1 MKPQFLISAMASG
14 SGKTLFAMGL
24 LRALKNRGL
33 RIQPYK
39 CGTDFF
45 DSQILSLAAECETV
59 HLDKWMASH
68 THIQHLYNR
77 YGEKADVCI
86 TEGTSGLFDG
96 FHKLQGSAAEMA
108 KLLDIP
114 ILLVVNA
121 RVSGYSLAASIYGF
135 KHFHPQV
142 RIAGVVFSQVS
153 SSAHYSFLR
162 ETCADAGVDCLGYL
176 PVCEELKLPSKH
188 TVLTLTAKRELDSQ
202 INQAAE
208 LMEKYMDIDRLLNRC
223 NRNFPCQYTLPYSSD
238 TEFDAVVSP
247 FRKIRIAV
255 ARDAAFN
262 FTYRENMARL
272 EELGKISYFS
282 PVYGSDLPE
291 ADLIYLPGGYPEMF
305 ARQLHRRRKLMD
317 DLKAY
322 AEQGGKILAEGGGM
336 MLLGRS
342 LSIRQGGTAY
352 GMSGILPMDFAMND
366 AKLQSK
372 YRKYMH
378 QEMEL
383 KGKEFRYFHLSA
395 SDVPV
400 DWDAQLIRYKNV
412 IACSGHLYWGE
423 NEVMKLWD

>member
-1 MKPQFLISAMASG
+1 MKPQFLISALSTG

-24 LRALKNRGL
+24 VRALKNRGL

-45 DSQILSLAAECETV
+45 DSQILSLAAGNEAV
-59 HLDKWMASH
+59 HLDTWISSH

-96 FHKLQGSAAEMA
+96 YHKLHGSAAEMA
-108 KLLDIP
+108 KLLNVPVI
-114 ILLVVNA
+114 LVVNA
-121 RVSGYSLAASIYGF
+121 RVSGYSLTAAIYGF

-142 RIAGVVFSQVS
+142 KIVGVVFSQVS
-153 SSAHYSFLR
+153 SAAHYGFLR

-176 PVCEELKLPSKH
+176 PICDGVKIPSKH
-188 TVLTLTAKRELDSQ
+188 TALTLTAKKEMDQQ
-202 INQAAE
+202 INVVAE
-208 LMEKYMDIDRLLNRC
+208 LVEKHLDINRLLNRC
-223 NRNFPCQYTLPYSSD
+223 SRNFPCQYTLPYSSE
-238 TEFDAVVSP
+238 TEFDDVIVP
-247 FRKIRIAV
+247 FKKLRIAV

-262 FTYRENMARL
+262 FTYRENIARL
-272 EELGKISYFS
+272 EKLGKIIPFS

-317 DLKAY
+317 DLKIF
-322 AEQGGKILAEGGGM
+322 AENGGRVLAEGGG
-336 MLLGRS
+336 LVFLGRS
-342 LSIRQGGTAY
+342 LTVRQGGTAY
-352 GMSGILPMDFAMND
+352 AMSNILPIDFAMND

-378 QEMEL
+378 QGNEL
-383 KGKEFRYFHLSA
+383 RGTEFRYFHLMK
-395 SDVPV
+395 SDIPV
-400 DWDAQLIRYKNV
+400 DLDAQLIRYKNV

-423 NEVMKLWD
+423 KDILSLWD